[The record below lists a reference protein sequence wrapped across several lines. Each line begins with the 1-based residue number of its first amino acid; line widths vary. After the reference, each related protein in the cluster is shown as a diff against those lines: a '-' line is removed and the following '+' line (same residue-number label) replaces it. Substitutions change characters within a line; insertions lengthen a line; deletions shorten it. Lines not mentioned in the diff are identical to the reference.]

1 MLNWMIFKWC
11 HYCWG
16 APELIIHVMSF
27 LSPLDATVSQT
38 AEKATE
44 YLEPLISLH
53 SPSYTTSQGVL
64 RCPHEGSICNFQG
77 PYVHSVKWRKKMAP
91 DSLLI
96 HCPSLLHVIVH
107 SLIAESCFPRASF
120 QHRPRG
126 LCAISLYP
134 SLCLHGD
141 LSPRIRPLW
150 QQLSTRQLR
159 VTPMMR
165 RDSKC
170 IFSSSAR

>member
-1 MLNWMIFKWC
+1 
-11 HYCWG
+11 
-16 APELIIHVMSF
+16 
-27 LSPLDATVSQT
+27 
-38 AEKATE
+38 
-44 YLEPLISLH
+44 
-53 SPSYTTSQGVL
+53 
-64 RCPHEGSICNFQG
+64 
-77 PYVHSVKWRKKMAP
+77 MAP

-150 QQLSTRQLR
+150 QQLSIRQLR
-159 VTPMMR
+159 ATPMMR
-165 RDSKC
+165 CDSKC
-170 IFSSSAR
+170 IFSSSARQLQSVSSHTSEDASVIRGNTKPGCRSLIISWNEAAHIYTYIIPNLSYVKSIQSIPIIQNRYVEQMQMTISDTESVH